1 MAVLLDNMGETHVFQ
16 GLGVQQVGD
25 YTKKLIAWNHIMN
38 ALVDLSMKNDEV
50 LRVELE
56 VFRREHS
63 DLDDAICALQEQAG
77 DLKKLFAV
85 HDAEGQQLA
94 LVANR
99 KMALAL
105 AVQNDYAPQPLH

>member
-1 MAVLLDNMGETHVFQ
+1 MNTPYDLNADVGRMVYVNPISVDALPQEVQDQAE
-16 GLGVQQVGD
+16 GLKQ
-25 YTKKLIAWNHIMN
+25 
-38 ALVDLSMKNDEV
+38 
-50 LRVELE
+50 
-56 VFRREHS
+56 
-63 DLDDAICALQEQAG
+63 
-77 DLKKLFAV
+77 LFAV